1 MGNSYDTVHDSIRRA
16 VEAKQHLIDV
26 AAGRTPADLVLK
38 NAVYL
43 NVFAG
48 ELNRGDIAVAAG
60 RIAGMG
66 RYSGTVEYNMAGRIV
81 LPGLID
87 GHMHLES
94 SLLSPR
100 ELAHALLPHGTTT
113 VVTDPHEIANVMGV
127 DGIAYM
133 LQATE
138 GLPIDVQLMLP
149 SCVPATPMDESGA
162 VLDYLALEPFYGHP
176 RVRGLAEVMDF
187 VGVIN
192 GESRVLE
199 KIAAAQS
206 NHKKIDG
213 HAPDL
218 CGAELDAYVAAGV
231 YSDHE
236 CHDVADAIAK
246 IGRGQYIMIR
256 EGTAAQNLE
265 ALLPLLTPKYAAR
278 CLFCVDDR
286 HPSDLLDKGHIDYIC
301 RRAIALGA
309 DPVLTATVATHNAA
323 RYYQLNDRGAIAPG
337 YLADLAVID
346 NFENFRVQTVFR
358 QGRLCYDGQVADFPA
373 PQIDPDLIRKAH
385 DTFHLQPLTADDFRD
400 RRQRGILGM
409 LPGEIVT
416 TDNGYASQVDLERD
430 ILKLAVVERHKHTGH
445 IGLGYLQGY
454 GLRTGAIATSIS
466 HDSHNIIVVGT
477 NSRDMAVA
485 ANQVARNRG
494 GIVVVKDQTVT
505 AQVVLE
511 LAGIMT
517 DAPLVQ
523 VNGQLEHAKTVAFS
537 QGVTPGVDP
546 FMTLSFM
553 ALPVI
558 PQLRLTTRGVID
570 VMTQKYL

>member
-1 MGNSYDTVHDSIRRA
+1 M
-16 VEAKQHLIDV
+16 
-26 AAGRTPADLVLK
+26 
-38 NAVYL
+38 
-43 NVFAG
+43 
-48 ELNRGDIAVAAG
+48 
-60 RIAGMG
+60 
-66 RYSGTVEYNMAGRIV
+66 
-81 LPGLID
+81 
-87 GHMHLES
+87 
-94 SLLSPR
+94 
-100 ELAHALLPHGTTT
+100 
-113 VVTDPHEIANVMGV
+113 
-127 DGIAYM
+127 
-133 LQATE
+133 
-138 GLPIDVQLMLP
+138 
-149 SCVPATPMDESGA
+149 
-162 VLDYLALEPFYGHP
+162 
-176 RVRGLAEVMDF
+176 
-187 VGVIN
+187 
-192 GESRVLE
+192 
-199 KIAAAQS
+199 
-206 NHKKIDG
+206 
-213 HAPDL
+213 
-218 CGAELDAYVAAGV
+218 
-231 YSDHE
+231 
-236 CHDVADAIAK
+236 
-246 IGRGQYIMIR
+246 
-256 EGTAAQNLE
+256 
-265 ALLPLLTPKYAAR
+265 
-278 CLFCVDDR
+278 
-286 HPSDLLDKGHIDYIC
+286 
-301 RRAIALGA
+301 
-309 DPVLTATVATHNAA
+309 
-323 RYYQLNDRGAIAPG
+323 
-337 YLADLAVID
+337 ID